1 MESGRTNIWRSRW
14 RGPGLSPPMW
24 HNTLAHSIKYK
35 YKQTDKYREADTK
48 YAKRKSAITSY
59 RGGTRYDG
67 PTPPKMETQSHAN
80 TKTKK

>member
-1 MESGRTNIWRSRW
+1 MAGTGIIPANVAQHSGALYQIQS
-14 RGPGLSPPMW
+14 
-24 HNTLAHSIKYK
+24 KYK